1 MSDAPDDDPARLRRS
16 LGTPLLALYGAGT
29 IVGAGIYVLIGEV
42 VGAAGYW
49 APLAFLIAALV
60 AGVTGFVYAELS
72 SRHPGAGG
80 PVAYSSAAFGRR
92 WLATAIG
99 WAIVAT
105 GLVSAGTIL
114 SGFVGYLGFFLDLP
128 RWLVIVALA
137 LALGGIAAAGVRQS
151 AWFMAVTTTAGV
163 IGLVMIMIAGFGE
176 IENAGERFG
185 EAASLADFATI
196 SAILSA
202 SFLAFYAF
210 IGFED
215 LVHMSEEAKQPTRD
229 LPRAIVI
236 ALVVSGILYVLTAS
250 AALLLLEPDG
260 FTDAAAP
267 LVEAIG
273 AAGWPQWPLGILSL
287 LVIVNGAMAQIIM
300 ATRVIYSL
308 SRDGGAPRWLGRAN
322 RRTGTPLIAT
332 AAVTATVIVL
342 ALTVPLESLASVTSI
357 IMLAIFFV
365 SNIALIVLERRNPDA
380 PFDVP
385 NWVPWLGATLCVI
398 LVAGRFVL
406 NTGGGG

>member
-1 MSDAPDDDPARLRRS
+1 MTDANNAESAKLRRS
-16 LGTPLLALYGAGT
+16 LGIPLLTLYGAGT

-42 VGAAGYW
+42 VGTAGYW

-72 SRHPGAGG
+72 SRQPGAGG
-80 PVAYSSAAFGRR
+80 PVAYASAAFGKRR
-92 WLATAIG
+92 LAIGIG

-105 GLVSAGTIL
+105 GLVSSGTIL
-114 SGFVGYLGFFLDLP
+114 SGFVGYLGFFVELP
-128 RWLVIVALA
+128 RWLVIAALG

-151 AWFMAVTTTAGV
+151 AWFMAITTTAGIV
-163 IGLVMIMIAGFGE
+163 GLVLIMIAGLGE
-176 IENAGERFG
+176 IDSAAEKFG
-185 EAASLADFATI
+185 EAASISDLATI

-215 LVHMSEEAKQPTRD
+215 LVHMSEEAKRPTHD

-236 ALVVSGILYVLTAS
+236 ALVVSGVLYVLTAS
-250 AALLLLEPDG
+250 AALLLLEPDD

-273 AAGWPQWPLGILSL
+273 AAGWPQWPLGVLSL

-308 SRDGGAPRWLGRAN
+308 GRQGGAPRWLSRAD

-332 AAVTATVIVL
+332 AIVTVTIIAL
-342 ALTVPLESLASVTSI
+342 ALTVPLESLASMTSI

-365 SNIALIVLERRNPDA
+365 SNLSLIVLEKRNPDA
-380 PFDVP
+380 PFNVP
-385 NWVPWLGATLCVI
+385 RWVPYLGAALCVV
-398 LVAGRFVL
+398 LVAGRFAL
-406 NTGGGG
+406 GEGG